1 MSLTSRCG
9 LALAL
14 AALTVCLHAD
24 DPAPAVKKVA
34 SATGKNLLSSD
45 AGTAWKEVE
54 SALVP
59 PKPPA
64 DWSENKPTDEQK
76 ETFRKIMA
84 AGAGLAADKSKEF
97 FTRFKDHPEAARAKG
112 LYRDLL
118 QAAVQ
123 MGQIERTTELEALGP
138 DPSRP
143 PAPEPGPFEKKMQ
156 SAVAEAQKL
165 QSKGMEVMLGDFEKR
180 LREIQKEFPTRG
192 EIYGALMEIAQMSG
206 GETSTRLIAE
216 IIAAKNAPKEIQEVA
231 LGMKRKLDLIGKP
244 VDIQFTATD
253 GRKINL
259 AEMKGKVILIDF
271 WATWCGPCVAEIP
284 NVVAAY
290 EKLNPKGFEIVGI
303 SFDED
308 KDALASF
315 VKKKKMPW
323 AQFFDGAGWKNKF
336 GQSFGINSIPSMWL
350 IDKKGNLRDLEG
362 RTELISKVE
371 KMLAEK

>member
-14 AALTVCLHAD
+14 AALTACLQAD
-24 DPAPAVKKVA
+24 EPAPVVKKGA

-45 AGTAWKEVE
+45 ADTAWKEVE
-54 SALVP
+54 SALRP

-64 DWSENKPTDEQK
+64 DWAENKPTDEQK
-76 ETFRKIMA
+76 EAFRKTMA

-123 MGQIERTTELEALGP
+123 MGQTERKTELEALGP
-138 DPSRP
+138 DTNQP
-143 PAPEPGPFEKKMQ
+143 PAPGPFEKKMQ

-192 EIYGALMEIAQMSG
+192 EVYAALIEIAQLSG

-216 IIAAKNAPKEIQEVA
+216 IIAAKNAPKEIQEMA
-231 LGMKRKLDLIGKP
+231 LGMKKKLDLIGKP

-315 VKKKKMPW
+315 VKKKKMQW

-336 GQSFGINSIPSMWL
+336 GQNFGISSIPSMWL

-371 KMLAEK
+371 KMLVEK